1 MEIGTLRG
9 TGGVRAAEFGL
20 GGLALSPLPA
30 LSFSVKDQVRGD
42 PGGEMTESGT
52 SSITSV
58 NRVSPLLAGGGGG
71 GTVALL
77 LPMLL
82 TLLEE
87 EQRSPVDL
95 VDLALPGRLNA
106 YQDSL
111 GSSIPLSPGGDKKGS
126 FKTHQYLSHRLGAEA
141 FLGHTYF
148 LAENL

>member
-20 GGLALSPLPA
+20 GGLALSPLP

-111 GSSIPLSPGGDKKGS
+111 GSSIPLSPGDKKREV
-126 FKTHQYLSHRLGAEA
+126 F
-141 FLGHTYF
+141 
-148 LAENL
+148 

>member
-20 GGLALSPLPA
+20 GGLALSPLP

-58 NRVSPLLAGGGGG
+58 NRVSPLLAAAGG

-77 LPMLL
+77 MLL
-82 TLLEE
+82 TLQEE
-87 EQRSPVDL
+87 EQRSVDL

-111 GSSIPLSPGGDKKGS
+111 GSSIPLSPDDKKGK
-126 FKTHQYLSHRLGAEA
+126 FYDQK
-141 FLGHTYF
+141 
-148 LAENL
+148 N

>member
-71 GTVALL
+71 TVAL

-126 FKTHQYLSHRLGAEA
+126 FKTHQYLSHRLGPEA
-141 FLGHTYF
+141 VLKHTHF
-148 LAENL
+148 PAENL

>member
-20 GGLALSPLPA
+20 GGLALSPLP

-58 NRVSPLLAGGGGG
+58 NRVSPLLAAAVG

-77 LPMLL
+77 MLL
-82 TLLEE
+82 TLQEE
-87 EQRSPVDL
+87 EQRSVDL

-111 GSSIPLSPGGDKKGS
+111 GSSIPLSPGDKKEV
-126 FKTHQYLSHRLGAEA
+126 F
-141 FLGHTYF
+141 
-148 LAENL
+148 

>member
-20 GGLALSPLPA
+20 GGLALSPLP

-58 NRVSPLLAGGGGG
+58 NRVSPLLVGGGGG
-71 GTVALL
+71 GTVAL

-87 EQRSPVDL
+87 EQRSVDF

-111 GSSIPLSPGGDKKGS
+111 GSSIPLSPGDKKGS
-126 FKTHQYLSHRLGAEA
+126 FKTHQYLCRKG
-141 FLGHTYF
+141 
-148 LAENL
+148 